1 MSLHSPRSGP
11 PHHSEPSA
19 WASFIPAPS
28 TRFYTH
34 AHTQGD
40 TQVTSRA
47 RPPAPLHRQ
56 KPQNRV
62 VHPCFSVRAPPAC
75 WGPQDTKGVRLGQGH
90 AHGWGGRGTQGHRC
104 RDKAPDMK
112 YSISKRVGWDS
123 REGGTFWKGVPWLGR
138 DGLLSKTSETPGA
151 TA

>member
-1 MSLHSPRSGP
+1 MPTGGAEEGHS
-11 PHHSEPSA
+11 
-19 WASFIPAPS
+19 
-28 TRFYTH
+28 
-34 AHTQGD
+34 
-40 TQVTSRA
+40 
-47 RPPAPLHRQ
+47 
-56 KPQNRV
+56 
-62 VHPCFSVRAPPAC
+62 
-75 WGPQDTKGVRLGQGH
+75 
-90 AHGWGGRGTQGHRC
+90 TQGHRC